1 VPRIEVALEIDAPIE
16 RCFDLARSVDVH
28 LQSTASTGERAV
40 AGVTTGLMG
49 LGDEVTWEA
58 RHLGV
63 QQRLTARITAYN
75 RPFHF
80 RDSQVRGVFARFDHD
95 HYFESMPNGHTRM
108 RDIFDYTAPL
118 GFLGVLA
125 DRLFLTNYM
134 RRFLLRR
141 NQVIAHLAE
150 SP

>member
-1 VPRIEVALEIDAPIE
+1 MPRIALALDIDASIE

-28 LQSTASTGERAV
+28 LQSTASTRERAV

-49 LGDEVTWEA
+49 LGDTVTWEA

-63 QQRLTARITAYN
+63 RQRLTTRITAYE
-75 RPFHF
+75 RPLHF
-80 RDSQVRGVFARFDHD
+80 RDSQVRGAFARFDHD
-95 HYFESMPNGHTRM
+95 HYFESMPNGSTRM

-118 GFLGVLA
+118 GILGVLA

-134 RRFLLRR
+134 HRFLLRR